1 MKAISLTGFGDSSKL
16 ISIESID
23 PSPGD
28 NDLLIKIKAI
38 SINPADIKLRN
49 GENISWSIKCS
60 NPIVLGWDISGTVIG
75 TGKNVSAFK
84 IGDDVFGML
93 DFPGCG
99 GGYAQMVAAPES
111 LFALKPENVSH
122 EQAAGATMAALTAV
136 QAIMNTGK
144 VYAGQRI
151 LIDNA
156 NNGIGHYAIQIAKHL
171 GAHVTAIS
179 DESFKDFVI
188 GLGADE
194 HYDFKANGFEL
205 ALRRF
210 DFVLDTIGGVNVNQ
224 SIKLI
229 NWGGTLFINQKDPRN
244 DIKELAS
251 YDGVNAIAEL
261 VVASGRDMSAIAE
274 LLKANIIKTNIDQ
287 VFSFDQLP
295 DAHRLIEA
303 GSYKGKIVVTL

>member
-1 MKAISLTGFGDSSKL
+1 MKAISLTGFGDSSKFT
-16 ISIESID
+16 SIESID

-60 NPIVLGWDISGTVIG
+60 KPIVLGWDISGTVIG

-99 GGYAQMVAAPES
+99 GGYAEMVAAPES

-179 DESFKDFVI
+179 DEIFKDFVI

-229 NWGGTLFINQKDPRN
+229 NWGGTLFINQQDPRN

-261 VVASGRDMSAIAE
+261 VIASGRDMSAIAE
-274 LLKANIIKTNIDQ
+274 LLKNNSITTHIEQI
-287 VFSFDQLP
+287 FSFEQLP
-295 DAHRLIEA
+295 EAHRLIET